1 MADSIRLALFSEVN
15 SKLGSPFLNLLAEH
29 PMVDLVGVV
38 TSRPGRLCSYF
49 TEDQEQVDL
58 DAQARRLGV
67 DVFRP
72 INVNAPEVVAALR
85 TLCPDYFIIG
95 NYQQILKRELLDVP
109 LVTSVNFHP
118 SPLPRYA
125 GLAPFYWMVRHGERH
140 GGVTAIEVDEGID
153 TGPIIMQ
160 REMPLTGHE
169 TALQLRIAQERA
181 NVRMLT
187 ELIPQLVNR
196 SFTRT
201 PQDLN
206 LRSYFGRPQEHD
218 YLIDFAQDAETAI
231 RTVRAGYRHPGA
243 HALRADGLKVVIL
256 AAATTGGLHREPLA
270 EPGTVRPTAAGLF
283 VAARDEWI
291 RVISIEQD
299 GVEVLL
305 GRDQSI
311 LTDGMLFT
319 ASVLV

>member
-1 MADSIRLALFSEVN
+1 MVNSIRVVLFSEVN
-15 SKLGSPFLNLLAEH
+15 SKLGSPFLDLLAEH

-58 DAQARRLGV
+58 DTQARRLGV

-72 INVNAPEVVAALR
+72 VNINAPEVVATLQTLR
-85 TLCPDYFIIG
+85 PDYFIIG

-153 TGPIIMQ
+153 TGRIIMQ
-160 REMPLTGHE
+160 RKMRLTGRE
-169 TALQLRIAQERA
+169 TALQLRTAQEPA
-181 NVRMLT
+181 NVRMLK
-187 ELIPQLVNR
+187 ELIPKLVDR
-196 SFTRT
+196 SFMRM

-206 LRSYFGRPQEHD
+206 LRSYFGRPRKCD

-231 RTVRAGYRHPGA
+231 RIVRAGYRHPGA
-243 HALRADGLKVVIL
+243 YALRTDGSKVVIL
-256 AAATTGGLHREPLA
+256 ATATAGGLHREPLA
-270 EPGTVRPTAAGLF
+270 EPGTVRRTAAGLF

-299 GVEVLL
+299 GVEVQA
-305 GRDQSI
+305 GRDPSI
-311 LTDGMLFT
+311 LTDGMLLT